1 MVVLERLI
9 KHVLRFVARRAERQT
24 IFQLA
29 FIHDMQ
35 GCLDRDRIDLAED
48 RVDQRFQCDLRF
60 GCLTDVAVEIIVDHA
75 AVGCRDEIGNGRDAA
90 AAAQREDRHRLV
102 IVAGINAEIL
112 TDVRG
117 KPTDLRN
124 IAGCL
129 LETDDIRMLLERSD
143 CACIHVDTC
152 AGGYGIHDDRCRD
165 CVSDFL
171 EMGNQTRLGTFII
184 VRGDDEQPIDAERF
198 DLLRQRQ
205 GALCTVAAGACDDR
219 NSACSQIDGELR
231 ELHLFFG

>member
-1 MVVLERLI
+1 MQGRRSRSEQLVVLERFI

-60 GCLTDVAVEIIVDHA
+60 GCLTDVAFEIIVDHA

-90 AAAQREDRHRLV
+90 ATAQREDRHRLV

-117 KPTDLRN
+117 KPTDLLGMSWDE
-124 IAGCL
+124 I
-129 LETDDIRMLLERSD
+129 
-143 CACIHVDTC
+143 
-152 AGGYGIHDDRCRD
+152 DRA
-165 CVSDFL
+165 
-171 EMGNQTRLGTFII
+171 NRL
-184 VRGDDEQPIDAERF
+184 A
-198 DLLRQRQ
+198 
-205 GALCTVAAGACDDR
+205 
-219 NSACSQIDGELR
+219 ELR
-231 ELHLFFG
+231 EQYPEAYQNKFNEKFGK